1 MANERTEKRKLLA
14 CELLKRA
21 FAEKGR
27 LPKRS
32 DFSPAQVC
40 FIKQVLG
47 PFPRALEAAGLK
59 PVTKIPAA
67 EKSRIKRLRAKQR
80 RRLLKATI
88 LVQEEKK

>member
-1 MANERTEKRKLLA
+1 MASEKREEKKQLA
-14 CELLKRA
+14 CSMLRK
-21 FAEKGR
+21 KSSDVGR

-32 DFSPAQVC
+32 DFSSVQVC

-59 PVTKIPAA
+59 PVTKLSAA
-67 EKSRIKRLRAKQR
+67 EKSRRKRQRAKQR

-88 LVQEEKK
+88 LAQEEKK